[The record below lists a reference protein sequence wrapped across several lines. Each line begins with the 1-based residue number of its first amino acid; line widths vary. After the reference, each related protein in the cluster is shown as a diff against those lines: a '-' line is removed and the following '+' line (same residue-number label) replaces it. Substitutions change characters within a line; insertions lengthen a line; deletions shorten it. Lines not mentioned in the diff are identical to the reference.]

1 MRQLLA
7 RAFGSAAMAL
17 SLAVQ
22 FAAAQAAPPQA
33 AGPLTRQ
40 ALRGKLDALRTG
52 ADSSLIPA
60 ADQFTFG
67 DRTVA
72 ASSSVAGPVTVALGT
87 VHVRGTV
94 NGDVFVYGG
103 DLIVHEGGAVL
114 GNALAVNGKVRLDG
128 GRVTGD
134 LRSLGGDLTAAPT
147 AAATTAAPSAM
158 TTTVGQLLLVV
169 GWLGVMI
176 IVGIGV
182 LVLASSNL
190 DASADVLER
199 SFGRALLAGIA
210 GQLALLPALAVL
222 IVGLALTLLG
232 ILLIPFAIVAYVL
245 AAAGLVTLG
254 YLAVARVTGRSLQHD
269 GAQSERARRESA
281 LKALIIGLVVMML
294 PWFAA
299 GLLSWS
305 PMAGLVARVVAI
317 AVTWVAASAG
327 LGAALLSR
335 GGVNRMMAPAAQRAM
350 TSASWAT
357 PTPVAGVVAARRQSP
372 TSASK

>member
-1 MRQLLA
+1 MRQLFA
-7 RAFGSAAMAL
+7 RAFGLAAVAL
-17 SLAVQ
+17 SLAVSGT
-22 FAAAQAAPPQA
+22 AAQSAPPQVA
-33 AGPLTRQ
+33 EVPTRETLGAKLA
-40 ALRGKLDALRTG
+40 ALRSG
-52 ADSSLIPA
+52 ADSSRIPA
-60 ADQFTFG
+60 ADRFTFG

-72 ASSSVAGPVTVALGT
+72 AAATVAGPLAVAAGT

-103 DLIVHEGGAVL
+103 DLIVDEGGAVL

-134 LRSLGGDLTAAPT
+134 LRSLGGDLTSV
-147 AAATTAAPSAM
+147 AAATTASAPSAISR
-158 TTTVGQLLLVV
+158 TLGQLLLAA

-199 SFGRALLAGIA
+199 DFGRALLAGIA
-210 GQLALLPALAVL
+210 GQLALLPALVVL
-222 IVGLALTLLG
+222 LAGLTLTVLG

-254 YLAVARVTGRSLQHD
+254 YLAVARVTGRSLLHD
-269 GAQSERARRESA
+269 GAENERARRASA
-281 LKALIIGLVVMML
+281 LKALIVGLVVMMV

-299 GLLSWS
+299 SLLGWA
-305 PMAGLVARVVAI
+305 PVAGLVARAVAI

-335 GGVNRMMAPAAQRAM
+335 GGVKRMVAPSAQRAM
-350 TSASWAT
+350 ASASWAT

-372 TSASK
+372 TSVSK